1 MNMTKSRG
9 DDVFMPMT
17 SADVSDGCNRWSADD
32 SEEKHESCR
41 LICGR
46 VPISYEGGSFMFS
59 LIIRTRLVYG
69 FRLVWNLSP
78 SRVWL

>member
-1 MNMTKSRG
+1 MTKSRG

-17 SADVSDGCNRWSADD
+17 SADVADGCNRWSADD
-32 SEEKHESCR
+32 SEGKHESCR
-41 LICGR
+41 LIHGR

-59 LIIRTRLVYG
+59 LIIRIRLVYG

>member
-1 MNMTKSRG
+1 MTKSRG

-17 SADVSDGCNRWSADD
+17 SADVADGCNRCSADD

-41 LICGR
+41 LISGR
-46 VPISYEGGSFMFS
+46 VSIGYEGGSFMFS
-59 LIIRTRLVYG
+59 IIIRIRLVYG
-69 FRLVWNLSP
+69 FRLVWNSSP